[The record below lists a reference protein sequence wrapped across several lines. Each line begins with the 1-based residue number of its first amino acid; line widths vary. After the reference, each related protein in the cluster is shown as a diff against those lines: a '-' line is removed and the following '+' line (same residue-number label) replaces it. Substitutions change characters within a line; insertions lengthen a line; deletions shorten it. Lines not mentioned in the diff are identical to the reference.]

1 MKVINLDRKKTTLAQ
16 VLKMAGE
23 ENLILK
29 TSEGKEFVL
38 AEADDFSREI
48 SLVRENVPLMAL
60 LTKRSKEKKKYS
72 IDQVRKILKIGR
84 DEE

>member
-1 MKVINLDRKKTTLAQ
+1 MKIINLDRKKTTLAQ

-48 SLVRENVPLMAL
+48 SLVRENGPLMAL
-60 LTKRSKEKKKYS
+60 LTKRSREKKKYS
-72 IDQVRKILKIGR
+72 IGQVRKILKIGQNG
-84 DEE
+84 E